1 MQAFAWRHLLPA
13 RAFLSK
19 NLLPWPPR
27 VLLQNLKPSDTLTL
41 VGTAATPGV
50 VRDVRLFLSL
60 RNPFGACEVEG
71 VRDMPHRP
79 VAAKCRPILLTPMP
93 YDQYGDQPATN
104 RRLNVVRAAEA
115 AAIRRMS
122 SVDGIALAEL
132 HDPLTQHLRERVTL
146 RLCGADR
153 QSPTP
158 TLELLAATRIFE
170 ALGATPEV
178 THVTINVAT
187 SKEDVGH
194 ARIRDVHCTTTGVSF
209 VYVAR
214 ALPLPATAA
223 YRQVDAIYP
232 LTKKF
237 NAETFTIKQL
247 EAGTYA
253 LRFDG
258 VQVGTFLA
266 TELAKGVNVALLD
279 TPGQRQA
286 QAALKAI
293 DTAGFKPPRPKP
305 VKVEFVRQR

>member
-1 MQAFAWRHLLPA
+1 
-13 RAFLSK
+13 
-19 NLLPWPPR
+19 
-27 VLLQNLKPSDTLTL
+27 VE
-41 VGTAATPGV
+41 GT
-50 VRDVRLFLSL
+50 RDV
-60 RNPFGACEVEG
+60 
-71 VRDMPHRP
+71 PHRP
-79 VAAKCRPILLTPMP
+79 VAAKCRPILLTPLP

-104 RRLNVVRAAEA
+104 RRLNVARAAEA
-115 AAIRRMS
+115 AAIRRRS
-122 SVDGIALAEL
+122 SEDGIALADL
-132 HDPLTQHLRERVTL
+132 HDPLTQYLRERVTL

-153 QSPTP
+153 DSPTP

-170 ALGATPEV
+170 ALGAPSEV
-178 THVTINVAT
+178 THVTLNAAT
-187 SKEDVGH
+187 RKEDVGH

-258 VQVGTFLA
+258 AQVGTFLA

-293 DTAGFKPPRPKP
+293 DTAGFQPPRPKP
-305 VKVEFVRQR
+305 VKVEIVRQR